1 MRKRM
6 IIATGAVAGVMGL
19 SASSAMAAP
28 PERAPDPFLC
38 PVLKISEQAFENSGQ
53 FAELGDDYTI
63 VPPNAGSPDTFNGN
77 VPLHATNGDGTGTPG
92 VDHTAPGDEGYS
104 AVWSGN

>member
-1 MRKRM
+1 MRRRM
-6 IIATGAVAGVMGL
+6 LIATGAVAGVMGL

-28 PERAPDPFLC
+28 PEPAPDPFLC

-53 FAELGDDYTI
+53 FAPLGDDSTI
-63 VPPNAGSPDTFNGN
+63 LPGNAGSADTFNGN

-92 VDHTAPGDEGYS
+92 VDHTSPGDPGYS